1 MTRALAVSLLAAAAA
16 LAVPAPAMAQD
27 TVDDGGE
34 TYNQVI
40 VYGDDPCPQSSDAEI
55 TVCARMDEGERFRI
69 PAILRDSDSPQNTAW
84 AEKVRSFET
93 VGDFGINSCSPT
105 GPGGSLGCTQ
115 DMIAKAY
122 EERATSSSVRFSQL
136 IEEER
141 AKRLA
146 TIDAEAAETQARVEQ
161 IEREYMERIAREQAA
176 LEETAAGGTVDES
189 EPLPDPTP

>member
-1 MTRALAVSLLAAAAA
+1 MTRALALSLIAAAAA
-16 LAVPAPAMAQD
+16 LAVPAPAFAQD
-27 TVDDGGE
+27 E
-34 TYNQVI
+34 AESEKYNQVI
-40 VYGDDPCPQSSDAEI
+40 VYGDDPCPRSTDAEI
-55 TVCARMDEGERFRI
+55 TVCARMDEDERFRI
-69 PAILRDSDSPQNTAW
+69 PEILRDSDSPENTAW
-84 AEKVRSFET
+84 AERVRSFET

-105 GPGGSLGCTQ
+105 GSGGSLGCTMR
-115 DMIAKAY
+115 MIAQAY
-122 EERATSSSVRFSQL
+122 EERATSSSVRFSEL

-176 LEETAAGGTVDES
+176 IEEAAAGGTVDES